1 MVGESYLVSNMCIS
15 GVVSPFLGLEVE
27 GVSSVI
33 TRSYDCYLNE
43 YDVEC
48 LWSNRYS
55 SFLVA
60 VSSVLLSCGMIP

>member
-1 MVGESYLVSNMCIS
+1 MHQC
-15 GVVSPFLGLEVE
+15 VVSPLLGLEVE

-33 TRSYDCYLNE
+33 TRSNDCHLNK

-48 LWSNRYS
+48 LWSNRYN
-55 SFLVA
+55 SFLIA